1 MTQVGKNFGWP
12 LATHGINYSGFSIPE
27 AQGTHV
33 DGTEQPIHYWKVS
46 PAISG
51 MAFYH
56 APRFTAWQGSLFIG
70 ALKDRALIRLE
81 LDGDKVAHEE
91 RRLEPLNER
100 LRDVRIGPDGY
111 VYVFT
116 DASKGRLLK
125 IGMQAADDK
134 TQQEQKH

>member
-1 MTQVGKNFGWP
+1 
-12 LATHGINYSGFSIPE
+12 
-27 AQGTHV
+27 
-33 DGTEQPIHYWKVS
+33 
-46 PAISG
+46 

-91 RRLEPLNER
+91 RLLEPLNER
-100 LRDVRIGPDGY
+100 IRDVRIGPDGY
-111 VYVFT
+111 VYVLT

-125 IGMQAADDK
+125 IGLRSEEHTSELQSLMRLSYAVFCLK
-134 TQQEQKH
+134 K